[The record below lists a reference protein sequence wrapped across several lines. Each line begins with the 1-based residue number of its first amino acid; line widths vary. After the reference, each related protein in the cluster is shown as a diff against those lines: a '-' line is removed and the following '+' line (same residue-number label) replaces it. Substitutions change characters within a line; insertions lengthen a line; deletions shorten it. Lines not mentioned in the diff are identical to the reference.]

1 MKSNRGNSEEDDNKR
16 TQLLVKYAYDRIK
29 AVLGSIRQLKA
40 SEFPYP
46 DSEDALCRI
55 ETLFQD
61 LLKHLSAVDADPSY
75 IRQLCSISLRHLFI
89 YLPIL
94 GFILRSTNVRNA
106 FEIFRPLRDIAREA
120 LDPKVKLL
128 LSSEWAYSPMIYH
141 KIRVLPGFVLIGLPA
156 SESSNPLVIPL
167 CGHELGHAVWARNKE
182 ELENMTKNIFY
193 EEAPKYITTNWQKY
207 KELFVPSINKH
218 SNNLGTDIFA
228 STMLW
233 QTLQLLFKMGEEC
246 FCDFIGLRIYGSAF
260 LHAFAY
266 LCSPC
271 ILSPRPITYPQ
282 LMKRVKYL
290 VKAAK
295 AYKFELPEN
304 YENMFENR
312 PEPQLSSMDKLR
324 LSISDYMLDGI
335 VDEFIPKAKYI
346 ISKTNIPTASDI
358 ECERICKR
366 FDFVVPASKCK
377 SLTDIL
383 NSAWHAYHNPELWKN
398 IPDIAKNKNQ
408 ILKNLVLK
416 NIEIFEVEEILKK
429 SRK

>member
-1 MKSNRGNSEEDDNKR
+1 MRPNPENFEEDNHKR
-16 TQLLVKYAYDRIK
+16 TQLLVKYACDRIK
-29 AVLGSIRQLKA
+29 AALDSIRQLKA

-46 DSEDALCRI
+46 DSKDALCRI
-55 ETLFQD
+55 ETLFED
-61 LLKHLSAVDADPSY
+61 VLKRLSAIDADPSY

-106 FEIFRPLRDIAREA
+106 FEIFRPLRDIARKV

-141 KIRVLPGFVLIGLPA
+141 EIRVLPGFVLIGLPA

-167 CGHELGHAVWARNKE
+167 CGHELGHAVWTRNKD
-182 ELENMTKNIFY
+182 ELENITKNVFY

-207 KELFVPSINKH
+207 KELFVPSINEP

-233 QTLQLLFKMGEEC
+233 QILKLLFKQAEEC
-246 FCDFIGLRIYGSAF
+246 FCDFIGLRIFGSAF
-260 LHAFAY
+260 LHSFAY

-271 ILSPRPITYPQ
+271 LSSPRPITYPQ

-295 AYKFELPEN
+295 EYQLEVPKS
-304 YENMFENR
+304 YENMFKNR
-312 PEPQLSSMDKLR
+312 TEPQLASMDKLR
-324 LSISDYMLDGI
+324 LSISDYMLDKI
-335 VDEFIPKAKYI
+335 TNDMIAKAGDI
-346 ISKTNIPTASDI
+346 ISETNIPRPSD
-358 ECERICKR
+358 EERKRICKR
-366 FDFVVPASKCK
+366 FELVVPASQCK
-377 SLTDIL
+377 SLVEIL
-383 NSAWHAYHNPELWKN
+383 NAAWWAYGNADLWKGT
-398 IPDIAKNKNQ
+398 PDVFEQKDQ
-408 ILKNLVLK
+408 ILKDLVLK
-416 NIEIFEVEEILKK
+416 NIEIFEVEQILKSAK
-429 SRK
+429 